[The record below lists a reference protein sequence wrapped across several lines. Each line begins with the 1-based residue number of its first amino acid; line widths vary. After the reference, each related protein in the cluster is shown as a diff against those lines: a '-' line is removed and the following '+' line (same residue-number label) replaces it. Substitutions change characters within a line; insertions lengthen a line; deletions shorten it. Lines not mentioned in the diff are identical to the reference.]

1 MSRLPTT
8 RPSNCTRLPSRA
20 AGKSNATPVTA
31 AGYRTPNTA
40 VITATNTKLFKRAGT
55 HCSGTFV

>member
-1 MSRLPTT
+1 MADSF
-8 RPSNCTRLPSRA
+8 A
-20 AGKSNATPVTA
+20 AGKSSATPVTA
-31 AGYRTPNTA
+31 GGYRTPNTA